1 MNYSELLQLAKG
13 WGNFISD
20 RIIIWRLPYIASR
33 NDYLIVELE
42 DGKEPAD
49 PEGTVFECKTAL
61 YQLYPAIYK
70 GVSTAEGKT
79 FSFNR
84 GEKQNRY
91 ITNDAE
97 EIKILRDY
105 IKTRVDN
112 MFTEVKE

>member
-1 MNYSELLQLAKG
+1 MGFLISADEE
-13 WGNFISD
+13 GN
-20 RIIIWRLPYIASR
+20 
-33 NDYLIVELE
+33 
-42 DGKEPAD
+42 EPAD
-49 PEGTVFECKTAL
+49 PEGVIFECRTSL

-70 GVSTAEGKT
+70 NRTTAEGKT
-79 FSFNR
+79 FFFNR

-112 MFTEVKE
+112 EFTEVRE

>member
-1 MNYSELLQLAKG
+1 MGDIVKKWHFRPLKEV
-13 WGNFISD
+13 FIACME
-20 RIIIWRLPYIASR
+20 R
-33 NDYLIVELE
+33 
-42 DGKEPAD
+42 KEPAD

>member
-1 MNYSELLQLAKG
+1 MYGEKRARQIEYKARKQRESLA
-13 WGNFISD
+13 
-20 RIIIWRLPYIASR
+20 
-33 NDYLIVELE
+33 
-42 DGKEPAD
+42 
-49 PEGTVFECKTAL
+49 
-61 YQLYPAIYK
+61 

-79 FSFNR
+79 FSFSR